1 MLDDFIPL
9 TFDSKTSRFGH
20 SLLEKIVQK
29 RCEQCMII
37 EDLGLTLKPG
47 AVLKIAVDAETMW
60 MLPGELYA
68 IEQGLEF
75 GEEQY
80 DDGTYRGYYNEDGE
94 REGVGIMIFNDGEK
108 HSGEYKR
115 VKLNGVVKVEYANGD
130 IYWGQW
136 KDGLREG
143 YGTYQWKSDGQKYTG

>member
-9 TFDSKTSRFGH
+9 TFDYKTSRFGH

-29 RCEQCMII
+29 RCEQCMITP
-37 EDLGLTLKPG
+37 DLGLTLKPG

-68 IEQGLEF
+68 IEKGLEF
-75 GEEQY
+75 GEIKY
-80 DDGTYRGYYNEDGE
+80 MKSTYRGYLNKDGE
-94 REGVGIMIFNDGEK
+94 REGVGITTFNDGEK
-108 HSGEYKR
+108 YSGEYKR
-115 VKLNGVVKVEYANGD
+115 GKRNGVVKAEYASSN

-143 YGTYQWKSDGQKYTG
+143 YTTYQWKSNGQKYTG

>member
-9 TFDSKTSRFGH
+9 TFDYKTSRFGH

-29 RCEQCMII
+29 RCEQCMLTP
-37 EDLGLTLKPG
+37 DLGLTLKPG
-47 AVLKIAVDAETMW
+47 AVLKIAVDEETMW

-94 REGVGIMIFNDGEK
+94 GEGVGVKTFNNGNK

-115 VKLNGVVKVEYANGD
+115 GKRNGVVKAEFASGD
-130 IYWGQW
+130 IYWGQY
-136 KDGLREG
+136 KDGLKEG
-143 YGTYQWKSDGQKYTG
+143 YGTCQWKSDGEKYTG

>member
-1 MLDDFIPL
+1 
-9 TFDSKTSRFGH
+9 
-20 SLLEKIVQK
+20 
-29 RCEQCMII
+29 MII

-47 AVLKIAVDAETMW
+47 AVLKIAVDDETMW

-75 GEEQY
+75 KEEKY
-80 DDGTYRGYYNEDGE
+80 DNCTYRGYFNKDGE
-94 REGVGIMIFNDGEK
+94 EEGVGITIFNSGEK

-115 VKLNGVVKVEYANGD
+115 GKRNGAVKAELANGD

-136 KDGLREG
+136 KDNL
-143 YGTYQWKSDGQKYTG
+143 

>member
-9 TFDSKTSRFGH
+9 TFDYKTSRFGH

-47 AVLKIAVDAETMW
+47 AVLKIAVDTETMW

-68 IEQGLEF
+68 IENGLEF
-75 GEEQY
+75 GEEEY
-80 DDGTYRGYYNEDGE
+80 DNFTYRGYFNKDGE
-94 REGVGIMIFNDGEK
+94 PEGVGITIFISGNK
-108 HSGEYKR
+108 YSGEYKR
-115 VKLNGVVKVEYANGD
+115 GKLNGVLKEELADGD
-130 IYWGQW
+130 IYWGQG
-136 KDGLREG
+136 KDYLREG
-143 YGTYQWKSDGQKYTG
+143 YGTFQWKSIGQKYTG